1 MHTLLA
7 RDHVF
12 AVLKATDRLAERVN
26 ELREA
31 AQREAARA
39 TVRHQLSAGDSA
51 RRHDAR

>member
-1 MHTLLA
+1 MHSLLA
-7 RDHVF
+7 RNDVV

-31 AQREAARA
+31 AQREAALA
-39 TVRHQLSAGDSA
+39 TVGDQLPAGDSA